1 GDSSPSSAGGS
12 AEGVQIGENKD
23 SDPGLPPGDASSGDA
38 SEPDIDPDLAGFV
51 RPEASSS
58 SPSSSPSPGQNID
71 IFSLT
76 GQHLWRELGRSE
88 SQNPEG
94 PRIRKALEAQCALRQ
109 RLLEVAKAVKH
120 HAGRS
125 RDTIDRRNARLRE
138 ALRGA
143 HTTSTGDQQQQAST
157 TTNNNSNGPYADLT
171 RTIPPAVSPP
181 LPVDPSVRLVR
192 VDANR

>member
-1 GDSSPSSAGGS
+1 DRVGEGIAAIGASSTGESIASNSTHRGVHPPSQRPQPGSSQQTTGDSSPSSAGGS

-51 RPEASSS
+51 RPEAASA

-71 IFSLT
+71 IFSLA

-88 SQNPEG
+88 AQNPEG

-120 HAGRS
+120 HAGR
-125 RDTIDRRNARLRE
+125 
-138 ALRGA
+138 
-143 HTTSTGDQQQQAST
+143 
-157 TTNNNSNGPYADLT
+157 
-171 RTIPPAVSPP
+171 
-181 LPVDPSVRLVR
+181 
-192 VDANR
+192 